1 MRRLILRLIV
11 GTTTPNAPARR
22 QAAGRRT
29 PRRWSRTTRR
39 ATLALAI
46 VVPLIGAPVYAWRA
60 GHIGWGLEHLQDTVI
75 SVSADAGYT
84 IQDVVSLGRSETP
97 AQAVLAALGVER
109 GQAMMEFD
117 PKAAKQRIEALGW
130 VRTATVQRQL
140 PDTIRV
146 HLVERQPMARWQHD
160 GRTVLVDRDGVVIG
174 TDGLDRHVALPL
186 IVGGDA
192 PNAAPA
198 LFALLI
204 TEPPLFARVA
214 SAVRVGAR
222 RWDLHFDNG
231 VAAQLPED
239 GLADAWR
246 QLAAL
251 AREHA
256 LFERAVAVIDLRL
269 ADRLTLRFDDG
280 ATEDDEDLGPRI

>member
-1 MRRLILRLIV
+1 MRRLIPALRLRKA
-11 GTTTPNAPARR
+11 TSSALARR
-22 QAAGRRT
+22 N

-39 ATLALAI
+39 ATLVLGLALL
-46 VVPLIGAPVYAWRA
+46 LIGAPVYAWRA
-60 GHIGWGLEHLQDTVI
+60 GHIDWGLVQLQDIAT

-84 IQDVVSLGRSETP
+84 IQDVVSLGRHETT
-97 AQAVLAALGVER
+97 AEAVLAALGVSR

-117 PKAAKQRIEALGW
+117 PKAAKQRLEALGW

-146 HLVERQPMARWQHD
+146 HLVERQAMARWQHD
-160 GRTVLVDRDGVVIG
+160 GGTELVDRGGIVIG
-174 TDGLDRHVALPL
+174 TDGLERYAALPL

-192 PNAAPA
+192 PGAAPA
-198 LFALLI
+198 LFSLLI
-204 TEPPLFARVA
+204 TEPALFARVEA
-214 SAVRVGAR
+214 AVRVGAR
-222 RWDLHFDNG
+222 RWDLHFEGG

-246 QLAAL
+246 RLASL
-251 AREHA
+251 ARKHA

-269 ADRLTLRFDDG
+269 ADRLTLRLDGG
-280 ATEDDEDLGPRI
+280 ATTNDEDLGPRI